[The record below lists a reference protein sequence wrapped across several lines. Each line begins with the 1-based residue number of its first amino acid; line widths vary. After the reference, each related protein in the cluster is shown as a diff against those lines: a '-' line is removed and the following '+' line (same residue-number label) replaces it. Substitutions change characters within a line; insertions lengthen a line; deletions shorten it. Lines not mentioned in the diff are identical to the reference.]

1 MTTSP
6 LQLTNADYKKV
17 LKYYNQ
23 QVPRSYRK
31 TKKNAESLLTNKLC
45 KCIQKVKKTMK
56 QRNKSL
62 KNTDALQRS
71 VGICRDSVLHKKNID
86 VYQFQCDKTQK
97 LGNYPNK
104 RFSLSKYRKSKT
116 NTRKISKNINT
127 SEKESE
133 VKV

>member
-1 MTTSP
+1 MTNNP
-6 LQLTNADYKKV
+6 LQLTHADYKKV

-23 QVPRSYRK
+23 QIPRSYRK

-62 KNTDALQRS
+62 KNTDHYKEVLEY
-71 VGICRDSVLHKKNID
+71 VGIQFYTKKMLMFINFNVIKHKNLEII
-86 VYQFQCDKTQK
+86 QISAF
-97 LGNYPNK
+97 L
-104 RFSLSKYRKSKT
+104 FLSIESLKIIRAKSQ
-116 NTRKISKNINT
+116 ININT

>member
-6 LQLTNADYKKV
+6 LELTHADYKKV

-23 QVPRSYRK
+23 QIPKSYRK
-31 TKKNAESLLTNKLC
+31 TKKNAERLLSNKLC
-45 KCIQKVKKTMK
+45 KCIQKVKKTVK
-56 QRNKSL
+56 QRNRSL
-62 KNTDALQRS
+62 KNKEALQRS

-86 VYQFQCDKTQK
+86 VYQFQCDKK
-97 LGNYPNK
+97 EVLGNYPKK
-104 RFSLSKYRKSKT
+104 RFSISKYRKSKN
-116 NTRKISKNINT
+116 NTSKVSKNINT